1 MTTLVPFSPRRIE
14 AILESDD
21 PAAAVAAMP
30 EQDLYYLIKDAGMVE
45 AAPLVALAPPE
56 TVQAFFDLDVWPDDH
71 LDDRL
76 AVPWLQALVDA
87 GPERLAFVWRQL
99 DQELTALLLQ
109 RWTRIYNLA
118 EEEVPDDEEPP
129 FVPTPDRFFLLKV
142 TSEDPEVVA
151 LVERLVDRLYR
162 ADQVLARH
170 TIRAAASE
178 PPAELEETAYR
189 WRQNRLAELGY
200 APLLEALDV
209 YRPLDP
215 SAIHIGE
222 DSRDAPPE
230 VPLSLAVR
238 DAVRRP
244 PFLTQALAAIDDD
257 AELRRLEASLAVL
270 LNKVLAADRVSPGDL
285 EAARAGALLGA
296 ATVSIGLETVAR
308 GNAARAVEA
317 LKLVP
322 LGKLHRVGAGVLAK
336 LQAAAKA
343 LGKLTVEEPYA
354 SVLAALA
361 TGRPRHARALDDP
374 PATGT
379 RPFLQLAD
387 VRRVTDLLAR
397 LQKEIDLVVRIL
409 HADPAAFGPAARIGD
424 LGRTA
429 VLRAALGQ
437 PLEVKP
443 VSPADVLAY
452 VQRPQKP
459 AVPESLREFA
469 PTIEGWMR
477 DIERELRDVS
487 RSEPPDP
494 RFLSGFLIVNS
505 KA

>member
-1 MTTLVPFSPRRIE
+1 MTTLVPFSPKRIE
-14 AILESDD
+14 AILDSDD

-30 EQDLYYLIKDAGMVE
+30 EQDLYYLIKDAGIAE

-56 TVQAFFDLDVWPDDH
+56 KVQTFLDLDVWSDDR

-76 AVPWLQALVDA
+76 AVPWLSALLDA

-99 DQELTALLLQ
+99 DPEETALLLQ

-142 TSEDPEVVA
+142 TSDDPEVAA
-151 LVERLVDRLYR
+151 LVERLIDRLYR
-162 ADQVLARH
+162 ADPELARH
-170 TIRAAASE
+170 TIRAADSE
-178 PPAELEETAYR
+178 PAAELEETAYR
-189 WRQNRLAELGY
+189 FRQNRMHELGY
-200 APLLEALDV
+200 APFLEALEV

-222 DSRDAPPE
+222 DAPEAPPD
-230 VPLSLAVR
+230 VPLSLAVA

-244 PFLTQALAAIDDD
+244 PFLTQALAAVDED
-257 AELRRLEASLAVL
+257 AELRRLEAALAVL
-270 LNKVLAADRVSPGDL
+270 LNEVLAADRVSPGDL
-285 EAARAGALLGA
+285 EAARDGALLGA
-296 ATVSIGLETVAR
+296 GTLSIGLETVAR
-308 GNAARAVEA
+308 GQPARGVEA
-317 LKLVP
+317 LRRVP

-336 LQAAAKA
+336 LQAAARA
-343 LGKLTVEEPYA
+343 LGRPRVEEPHA
-354 SVLAALA
+354 SVLAALVI
-361 TGRPRHARALDDP
+361 GRPRYSRALDDP
-374 PATGT
+374 PQGGA
-379 RPFLQLAD
+379 RPFLQLGD
-387 VRRVTDLLAR
+387 VRKVTDLLAR
-397 LQKEIDLVVRIL
+397 LQSQIDLVGRVL
-409 HADPAAFGPAARIGD
+409 HADPATYGPAATIGD

-437 PLEVKP
+437 PMEVKP
-443 VSPADVLAY
+443 VSPEDVLAY
-452 VQRPQKP
+452 LRRPQIP
-459 AVPESLREFA
+459 AIPPALREFA

-494 RFLSGFLIVNS
+494 RFLAGFLIVNS
-505 KA
+505 QP